1 MRLPLVFAQFF
12 NLSNLVATNIK
23 NYDMH
28 TTLTTHSHLQFNTLS
43 LREVTVT
50 LQQQQTP
57 GIFRQMFQK
66 TTKTTT
72 NAGDYPANVPKKGHC
87 SNKLR
92 RKNSRKCS
100 KKGPLQQ
107 QTPGIFR
114 RMFHNYANS
123 ATNAGNF
130 PANVPKNHQNNNKCR
145 RKNSRK
151 CSKKPPKRSR
161 SMRSLRNSRWKSPGL
176 PT

>member
-1 MRLPLVFAQFF
+1 
-12 NLSNLVATNIK
+12 
-23 NYDMH
+23 MH

-57 GIFRQMFQK
+57 GIFRQMFHK
-66 TTKTTT
+66 TTKTAT

-87 SNKLR
+87 SNKRR

-100 KKGPLQQ
+100 TITQIQQ

-114 RMFHNYANS
+114 QMFQKTTKTT
-123 ATNAGNF
+123 TNAGEKT
-130 PANVPKNHQNNNKCR
+130 PANVPKNHQNARALCARYETRVGSPPDFQLKRASAPSCLRALNRSTQAGR
-145 RKNSRK
+145 RANTGK
-151 CSKKPPKRSR
+151 
-161 SMRSLRNSRWKSPGL
+161 
-176 PT
+176 